1 MKGDKTMSSSW
12 SSWVKAQGVVSAGEG
27 KYPIC
32 MNTAAQ
38 NDTAIAFTE
47 DDFIGELNDI
57 NGMGAQRETSEI
69 NGYRYDSAAKITGKS
84 TPNDVSLALN
94 LTKSDV
100 DLLRG
105 YYNNNTLLGVGIFD
119 KDTNHSLIYG
129 FNGTIS
135 QWGME
140 VPNGETATL
149 NITMAVVNDA
159 AAHTFTP

>member
-1 MKGDKTMSSSW
+1 MSSSW
-12 SSWVKAQGVVSAGEG
+12 SAWVKNAGVVHAGEG

-32 MNTAAQ
+32 MNTASS
-38 NDTAIAFTE
+38 NDAVIAFTE

-57 NGMGAQRETSEI
+57 NGMGAQRETYEV
-69 NGYRYDSAAKITGKS
+69 NGYRYDSAAKVTGKS

-94 LTKSDV
+94 LTKSDL

-119 KDTNHSLIYG
+119 DDTNHSLIYG
-129 FNGTIS
+129 FNGSIAS
-135 QWGME
+135 WGME
-140 VPNGETATL
+140 IPNGETSTL
-149 NITMAVVNDA
+149 NITMAIVNNA